1 MGENLS
7 GKVHFFLAL
16 IILLLL
22 GNVLVLNYKI
32 FYASDKTKDI
42 EPETEF
48 TVVNTASSSATI
60 DSCYPFSC
68 PDLIKQ
74 ATESLVPKTV
84 IDKPAQSTSRAGEF
98 YITFGSGQ
106 LKADEWEDVPGLA
119 VYIDNTK
126 YGNIKK
132 VTFEVSMKILNAHG
146 TSFARVFNATDNHP
160 VWASEISTESD
171 KSQLIVSSLITLDS
185 GNKLYKVQLKNTV
198 KEVTIIDQARIRI
211 ITQ

>member
-1 MGENLS
+1 MGENFS
-7 GKVHFFLAL
+7 QKIHL
-16 IILLLL
+16 ILVVVILLLL
-22 GNVLVLNYKI
+22 GNVFVLNYKI
-32 FYASDKTKDI
+32 FYASDKTKEI
-42 EPETEF
+42 TPAAEF
-48 TVVNTASSSATI
+48 NVVNIASPSAAI

-74 ATESLVPKTV
+74 ATESFTPKTV
-84 IDKPAQSTSRAGEF
+84 VDKPAQSVSRAGEF

-106 LKADEWEDVPGLA
+106 LKADDWEDVPGLA

-146 TSFARVFNATDNHP
+146 ISFARVFNATDNHP
-160 VWASEISTESD
+160 VWSSEISTESD
-171 KSQLIVSSLITLDS
+171 KSQLIVSSLINLDL
-185 GNKLYKVQLKNTV
+185 GNKLYKVQLKNTT
-198 KEVTIIDQARIRI
+198 KEITIIDQSRIRI

>member
-1 MGENLS
+1 MGES
-7 GKVHFFLAL
+7 FSQKIHL
-16 IILLLL
+16 ILVVVILLLL
-22 GNVLVLNYKI
+22 GNVFVLNYKI
-32 FYASDKTKDI
+32 FYASDKTKEI
-42 EPETEF
+42 ELGAEF
-48 TVVNTASSSATI
+48 NVVDTASSSATV
-60 DSCYPFSC
+60 DSCYPYSC

-74 ATESLVPKTV
+74 ATESLTPRTIVE
-84 IDKPAQSTSRAGEF
+84 KPVQSVSRAGEF

-106 LKADEWEDVPGLA
+106 LKADDWEDVPGLA

-160 VWASEISTESD
+160 VWSSEISTESD
-171 KSQLIVSSLITLDS
+171 KSQLIVSSPITLDS

>member
-1 MGENLS
+1 MGESFSQKIHL
-7 GKVHFFLAL
+7 VLVVV
-16 IILLLL
+16 ILLLL
-22 GNVLVLNYKI
+22 GNVFVLNYKI
-32 FYASDKTKDI
+32 FYPSDKTKEIDT
-42 EPETEF
+42 ETEF
-48 TVVNTASSSATI
+48 NVVNTASPSATV
-60 DSCYPFSC
+60 DSCYPYSC

-74 ATESLVPKTV
+74 ATESLTPKTV
-84 IDKPAQSTSRAGEF
+84 IEKPAPSISRAGEF

-106 LKADEWEDVPGLA
+106 LKADDWEDVPGLA

-160 VWASEISTESD
+160 VWSSEISTESD
-171 KSQLIVSSLITLDS
+171 KSQLIVSSPITLDL
-185 GNKLYKVQLKNTV
+185 GNKLYKVQLKNTI